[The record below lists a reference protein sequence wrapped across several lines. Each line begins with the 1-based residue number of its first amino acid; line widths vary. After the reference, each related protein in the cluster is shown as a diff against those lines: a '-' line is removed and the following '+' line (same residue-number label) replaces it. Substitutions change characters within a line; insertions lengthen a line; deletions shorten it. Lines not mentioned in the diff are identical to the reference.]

1 MPSVLNVDTL
11 VAANGTDPVTLTKQ
25 SAAKGFGNVDLGT
38 TVLKSGSLNA
48 SSVSDDG
55 VGICTISFVSAMAD
69 ANYSHPAIVYN
80 DRVGLVAS
88 ASGTTYT
95 TTAKKFEVSQSND
108 ASRNDYDFTYTIQ
121 GDLA

>member
-1 MPSVLNVDTL
+1 MSELRADTIT
-11 VAANGTDPVTLTKQ
+11 ASDGTSPVTLTKQ

-69 ANYSHPAIVYN
+69 ANYSHPAIVYT
-80 DRVGLVAS
+80 DRVGFVGS

-108 ASRNDYDFTYTIQ
+108 ASRNDYDFTYTIN